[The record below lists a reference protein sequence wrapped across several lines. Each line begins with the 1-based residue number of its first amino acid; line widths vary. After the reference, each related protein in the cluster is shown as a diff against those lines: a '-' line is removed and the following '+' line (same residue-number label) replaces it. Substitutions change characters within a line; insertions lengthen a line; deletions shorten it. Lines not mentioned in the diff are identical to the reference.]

1 MTFIPTVVANVSVGN
16 STTVALPP
24 GQVFTGTPEDVSQ
37 YASLSVS
44 YYVQP
49 PSATGNI
56 ILQFSNTSSVS
67 NWIPISN
74 VVSPV
79 LPITANGF
87 TLDTTMTLQYFRAL
101 YVNDTTQQT
110 QLTVSSVYHPQARV
124 AQKSNR
130 FAETPTDTTDAMNTR
145 AYIWAK
151 TTGSGIY
158 EAIAG
163 NGENSLVTAIADP
176 RTAFGEIN
184 VAEKLP
190 VSQIDFVYGINTTV
204 TNNVHTSSATIN
216 ATNGVLSV
224 TTGSSGTVGTPAV
237 GVFCTKKYAK
247 YRPGQ
252 GVETVFTAAFSTGLV
267 STIQF
272 AGAGFVTNSFGSLL
286 VSNIADGIGAGY
298 NGTSFGFAW
307 YEHGTAHWVPQASFN
322 FDRLDG
328 SNTVNNKSGFNINP
342 ANINLYKVKFQYLG
356 GGNMFY
362 YVMNP
367 INGRWILAHIIQNA
381 GYRTVPVFSNPTM
394 PILYYANSYSTSST
408 VTVSGASAGQFIEG
422 LRTFLGPKGGFDY
435 NHDISAGSQGSPSLI
450 FALQNAITFNGQPN
464 RSQVR
469 IRTIAC
475 SSAGSSSSTN
485 VFNMR
490 AIRNPSTSLTG
501 WTAYNGSWSSGNI
514 VTGQSTVSNCIQATT
529 ISGGQTGF
537 TIALAVGACSIIDVQ
552 SYDIVM
558 YPGDI
563 LAFCAYSS
571 QSTGYVDVAV
581 TWVEDI

>member
-1 MTFIPTVVANVSVGN
+1 MTYIPAVVANVSTVN
-16 STTVALPP
+16 STTAALPP
-24 GQVFTGTPEDVSQ
+24 GGVFTGTPEDVSQ

-49 PSATGNI
+49 PTATGNI
-56 ILQFSNTSSVS
+56 IIQFSNTSSVT

-74 VVSPV
+74 TVSPV
-79 LPITANGF
+79 LPVTANGF

-101 YVNDTTQQT
+101 YVNDSTQQT
-110 QLTVSSVYHPQARV
+110 QLTVSTVYHPQARV

-158 EAIAG
+158 ESIAG

-184 VAEKLP
+184 VSEKLP

-204 TNNVHTSSATIN
+204 TNSVVINSATIG
-216 ATNGVLSV
+216 ATNGVLSI
-224 TTGSSGTVGTPAV
+224 TSGTSGSVGTPAV

-252 GVETVFTAAFSTGLV
+252 GVETVFTAAFSAGQS

-272 AGAGFVTNSFGSLL
+272 AGAGFVTNSFGSLP
-286 VSNIADGIGAGY
+286 VSNIVDGIGAGY

-307 YEHGTAHWVPQASFN
+307 YEHGTAHWVPQATFN

-328 SNTVNNKSGFNINP
+328 SNTVNNKSGFNIVP

-367 INGRWILAHIIQNA
+367 VNGRWILAHIIQLA
-381 GYRTVPVFSNPTM
+381 GTRTVPVFANPTM
-394 PILYYANSYSTSST
+394 PIMYYANSYSAST
-408 VTVSGASAGQFIEG
+408 VTVSGASAAQFLEG
-422 LRTFLGPKGGFDY
+422 LRSFLGPKGGFDY
-435 NHDISAGSQGSPSLI
+435 NQNVGAGTQGAPSLV

-469 IRTIAC
+469 IRTLAC
-475 SSAGSSSSTN
+475 SSAGSSSSQN

-490 AIRNPSTSLTG
+490 AVRNPSTSLTG
-501 WTAYNGSWSSGNI
+501 WTAYNGTWSSGNI
-514 VTGQSTVSNCIQATT
+514 VTGQSTVSNCIQSTT
-529 ISGGQTGF
+529 ITGGATGF
-537 TIALAVGACSIIDVQ
+537 TMALGIGACQIIDIQ
-552 SYDIVM
+552 NYDIVL

-571 QSTGYVDVAV
+571 TGAGYVDVAV

>member
-1 MTFIPTVVANVSVGN
+1 MVVANVSVVN
-16 STTVALPP
+16 STTVALGP
-24 GQVFTGTPEDVSQ
+24 GAVWTGTPDDVSQ

-49 PSATGNI
+49 PTATGNI
-56 ILQFSNTSSVS
+56 ILQFSNTSSAS

-74 VVSPV
+74 TVSPV

-101 YVNDTTQQT
+101 YVNDSTQQT
-110 QLTVSSVYHPQARV
+110 QLTISSVYHPQARV

-190 VSQIDFVYGINTTV
+190 VSQIDFVYGINTTI
-204 TNNVHTSSATIN
+204 TNNAFINSATIG
-216 ATNGVLSV
+216 ATNGIMSITTV
-224 TTGSSGTVGTPAV
+224 TGLNTLPSMGLL
-237 GVFCTKKYAK
+237 CTKKYAK

-252 GVETVFTAAFSTGLV
+252 GVETVFTAAFTSGV
-267 STIQF
+267 VNTIQF
-272 AGAGFVTNSFGSLL
+272 AGAGFVTNAFSSVPSTGLG
-286 VSNIADGIGAGY
+286 ITDGIGAGY

-328 SNTVNNKSGFNINP
+328 SVTVNNKSGFNINP

-367 INGRWILAHIIQNA
+367 NNGRWILAHIIQNA
-381 GYRTVPVFSNPTM
+381 GNRTVPVFANPTM
-394 PILYYANSYSTSST
+394 PIMYYAYSANGGP
-408 VTVSGASAGQFIEG
+408 VTVSGVSAGQFIEG

-435 NHDISAGSQGSPSLI
+435 SQSVSAGGAQSLI

-475 SSAGSSSSTN
+475 SSAGASASTN
-485 VFNMR
+485 LFNVR

-514 VTGQSTVSNCIQATT
+514 VTGQSTVSNCIQTTT

-537 TIALAVGACSIIDVQ
+537 TMALGLGSCSIIDIQ
-552 SYDIVM
+552 AYDIVM

-563 LAFCAYSS
+563 LAF
-571 QSTGYVDVAV
+571 TGYSTQSGVVDIAV